1 MTNWTN
7 EIDEF
12 LADTARS
19 RHQSDALQ
27 EEHRL
32 HAATFV
38 TGTVLPAFE
47 QLKANLERPGRDRRV
62 DIQHVSRT
70 RVQLTIGRTAPV
82 ADGRGDTAAELHYT
96 LDLEIDPTTAHGV
109 KIVDDGDGPKSEL
122 LPLGSSSSLNQ
133 GLLVNDV
140 LRHWQEAVRKQ
151 GATP

>member
-1 MTNWTN
+1 MTNWTK

-12 LADTARS
+12 LADAARS

-70 RVQLTIGRTAPV
+70 RVQLTIG
-82 ADGRGDTAAELHYT
+82 
-96 LDLEIDPTTAHGV
+96 
-109 KIVDDGDGPKSEL
+109 
-122 LPLGSSSSLNQ
+122 
-133 GLLVNDV
+133 
-140 LRHWQEAVRKQ
+140 EAS
-151 GATP
+151 